1 MASTRIAQALARLEV
16 TETEVEEWA
25 AAQRAAAD
33 AETSAYKRR
42 AVAQRDEMDAALV
55 VHAERREALDGLT
68 QSALCSG
75 AAQRRGAHRSPRPH
89 PSFSRDAPY
98 HFLSLPLRRSH

>member
-1 MASTRIAQALARLEV
+1 MATGRIAQALARLEV

-25 AAQRAAAD
+25 AAQRVAAD

-42 AVAQRDEMDAALV
+42 AAAQRDEMDAALV

-68 QSALCSG
+68 QSASCSG
-75 AAQRRGAHRSPRPH
+75 AAQRAVRRALPATRH
-89 PSFSRDAPY
+89 P
-98 HFLSLPLRRSH
+98 LPLTRH